1 MVEIRREFRSSRVDL
16 ELLLPPANQKTADW
30 RAVRLRHF
38 IDDHDGHVG
47 CSLDDV
53 CRQLDLGITPSHA
66 SRVFRSAVGI
76 GVREYMKRVRLGA
89 ARRKLES
96 TSLSIKEIAADLG
109 YKSPA
114 DLFRQFKQA
123 FRVTPKRFRDLR
135 RSRENDQGS
144 GSTMPSM
151 SDEEP
156 CIA

>member
-1 MVEIRREFRSSRVDL
+1 MAEIRREFRGRRVNL
-16 ELLLPPANQKTADW
+16 ELLLPPTNQNTADW
-30 RAVRLRHF
+30 RAVRLRRF
-38 IDDHDGHVG
+38 IDDHDGNVG
-47 CSLDDV
+47 CSLGDL

-66 SRVFRSAVGI
+66 SRVFRSALGI

-89 ARRKLES
+89 AGRKLES

-109 YKSPA
+109 YKTPA

-123 FRVTPKRFRDLR
+123 FRITPKRFRALR

-144 GSTMPSM
+144 SSDVPSM

>member
-1 MVEIRREFRSSRVDL
+1 MVEIRREFRGSRHDL

-30 RAVRLRHF
+30 RALRLRRF
-38 IDDHDGHVG
+38 IDDHDGHLG
-47 CSLDDV
+47 CSLGGL

-66 SRVFRSAVGI
+66 SRVFRSALGI
-76 GVREYMKRVRLGA
+76 GVREYMKRIRLDA
-89 ARRKLES
+89 AGRKLES

-123 FRVTPKRFRDLR
+123 FRITPKRYRDLR
-135 RSRENDQGS
+135 RSCENDQGS
-144 GSTMPSM
+144 GSDVASM